1 MAVATNTRAVK
12 RDATT
17 AYVALNYTD
26 GIRIYKTTNCGIN
39 WSLVSIQNSL
49 SSHTPCGLCIIP
61 SSPDIV
67 LLMTEYGAY
76 SYIYK
81 SVDGGITFTQKL
93 QVERNTLNYTMG
105 NFLRFSSGRIL
116 AFLSSRWYGNNQGNL
131 YGYTS
136 DDNGN
141 TWTLRVDVM
150 GKTGWDIRSK
160 ILFMVEYS
168 NGATC
173 IATQKYISGET
184 ANDIWIIKTSDY
196 GINWDVSALYGTTTT
211 RPYTAVTQLAN
222 GKVVALTSTGTSTKA
237 DLCISSDLGAT
248 WTKKITNL
256 ARIDNMTSTKDRLIF
271 YSSTDN
277 KIYISDDEGTTIT
290 PVATVSGFINS
301 FLLF

>member
-1 MAVATNTRAVK
+1 MAVATNTRAAK

-17 AYVALNYTD
+17 AYAALNYTD
-26 GIRIYKTTNCGIN
+26 GIRIYKTTNCGIS
-39 WSLVSIQNSL
+39 WSLVSIQTSL
-49 SSHTPCGLCIIP
+49 ISHTPCSLCIIP

-67 LLMTEYGAY
+67 LLMTEGASY

-93 QVERNTLNYTMG
+93 QVAKNTKGYTMG
-105 NFLRFSSGRIL
+105 NFLRFGSGRIL
-116 AFLSSRWYGNNQGNL
+116 AFVPSKYTGVNMSNL

-136 DDNGN
+136 DDNGD
-141 TWTLRVDVM
+141 TWTQRVDAE
-150 GKTGWDIRSK
+150 GITGIEFSCK
-160 ILFMVEYS
+160 ILSMVEYA

-173 IATQKYISGET
+173 IIGKDASSVPPNWPACIL
-184 ANDIWIIKTSDY
+184 KTSNY
-196 GINWDVSALYGTTTT
+196 GVNWSYSTFWDTNVASWYSA
-211 RPYTAVTQLAN
+211 VVQLAN
-222 GKVVALTSTGTSTKA
+222 GKIVASSGTVTSGYA
-237 DLCISSDLGAT
+237 NLYISSDLGAT
-248 WTKKITNL
+248 WTRKTTSLTKIDY
-256 ARIDNMTSTKDRLIF
+256 ITSTKNRLIF